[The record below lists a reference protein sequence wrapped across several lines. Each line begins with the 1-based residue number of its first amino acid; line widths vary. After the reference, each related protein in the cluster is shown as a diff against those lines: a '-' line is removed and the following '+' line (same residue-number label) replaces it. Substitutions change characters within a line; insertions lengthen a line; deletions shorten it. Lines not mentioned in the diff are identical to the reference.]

1 MFLDLLGKGGNGGR
15 QWVEVIEVIEEEEEE
30 EDEEVCGGRCVE
42 GTGAFGHL
50 YSEIQCINKW

>member
-15 QWVEVIEVIEEEEEE
+15 QWVEVIEVIEGEEEEE
-30 EDEEVCGGRCVE
+30 EEVCGGRGVE

-50 YSEIQCINKW
+50 YSEIL

>member
-1 MFLDLLGKGGNGGR
+1 M
-15 QWVEVIEVIEEEEEE
+15 EVIEVIEEEEEE